1 MRTKTN
7 SSTKSNRSSTKSNRH
22 STKSNRSSTKSNR
35 SCKHEA
41 TFHGLNHWYKEMFEK
56 LGWMVLAKSYGDMND
71 KLVSYKKSL
80 IRLEEKLQCKI
91 DKVEMNDKKDDL
103 KIMLKNV
110 MVLKKHAMKDL

>member
-1 MRTKTN
+1 MRTNTN
-7 SSTKSNRSSTKSNRH
+7 SSSTKSNRSSTKTN
-22 STKSNRSSTKSNR
+22 SSTKSNR

-91 DKVEMNDKKDDL
+91 NKVEMNDKKDDL